1 MTWRYITL
9 ITYHLPLLS
18 LHLLIF
24 LIPFLRLITFTRVTS
39 QCIFTPCN
47 FPFTP
52 NPTTRETPDS
62 FRWISDTPRSRSFS
76 FPWITQAKRH
86 LGATG
91 DPHTRRL
98 PAFLAKAKTSAKKK
112 KLNTFFS
119 WDSCHTSL
127 APISCSPVAL
137 TSHSF
142 HQRTFA
148 PCFINRAPR
157 LNLIAGV
164 IHVCWSLPLPCHS
177 KEHNQLPFREVFK
190 FGVMCP

>member
-9 ITYHLPLLS
+9 ITCYHLPLLS

-24 LIPFLRLITFTRVTS
+24 LIPSLRLITFTRVTS

-112 KLNTFFS
+112 IKLFFLEIHVTLPS
-119 WDSCHTSL
+119 H
-127 APISCSPVAL
+127 PFPAL
-137 TSHSF
+137 PSHSLP
-142 HQRTFA
+142 TV
-148 PCFINRAPR
+148 FIKGHLLLA
-157 LNLIAGV
+157 LLIELRV
-164 IHVCWSLPLPCHS
+164 WI
-177 KEHNQLPFREVFK
+177 
-190 FGVMCP
+190 

>member
-9 ITYHLPLLS
+9 ITCYHLPLLS

-24 LIPFLRLITFTRVTS
+24 LIPSLRLITFTRVTS

-62 FRWISDTPRSRSFS
+62 FRWISDTPRSGSFS

-112 KLNTFFS
+112 KKIKHFFFLRFMS
-119 WDSCHTSL
+119 HFPRTHFLLSRRTHFPQFSSKDICSL
-127 APISCSPVAL
+127 L
-137 TSHSF
+137 Y
-142 HQRTFA
+142 
-148 PCFINRAPR
+148 
-157 LNLIAGV
+157 
-164 IHVCWSLPLPCHS
+164 
-177 KEHNQLPFREVFK
+177 
-190 FGVMCP
+190 